1 MTNLE
6 SAFFSVRS
14 RAEVA
19 ALFRIVL
26 TPQEIRTFQARWK
39 ACQMS
44 VAGAS
49 QREISQ
55 TLRIGLATATRS
67 AKAARENSLIMNRIV
82 RRTLKKA

>member
-1 MTNLE
+1 
-6 SAFFSVRS
+6 
-14 RAEVA
+14 
-19 ALFRIVL
+19 
-26 TPQEIRTFQARWK
+26 
-39 ACQMS
+39 MS